1 MRLGHLGFFLELSI
15 YGNEHIY
22 FYIITVISISIII
35 IHFLVDIVII
45 IIISRNS
52 SWGSSP
58 AHSKSFSL
66 LIEN

>member
-1 MRLGHLGFFLELSI
+1 MFLELSI

-22 FYIITVISISIII
+22 VHIIIAISISIII
-35 IHFLVDIVII
+35 IITIHSPIIVDIVII